1 MKIIAALTQPASI
14 RKILDALSVPGAAH
28 RPTSIRAAR
37 YEQLERAATVSC
49 VRRGGFT
56 PFRAAGPYGGR
67 NRALTG
73 PTRPPRSGPD
83 SQLPTSTRTP

>member
-1 MKIIAALTQPASI
+1 
-14 RKILDALSVPGAAH
+14 
-28 RPTSIRAAR
+28 
-37 YEQLERAATVSC
+37 VSC